1 MYNLAE
7 FSLTDMTA
15 CSTALRTIGAG
26 SPDMDET
33 AKRLVRYFYEHLISG
48 PTGGSACALVRF
60 FTTQPYGDLPADY
73 QDCARS
79 VRGAESV
86 SSDVKCLTLLATAG
100 DQLEWNQTE
109 HSQRY
114 KAIPLIS
121 TEFVAQFPMFS
132 QLFTQLGIQLPLPQ
146 GNHSGLLLDA
156 KEHSFNVFHVPEA
169 LGSPVVPVQKE
180 FVIPY
185 GIRSVI
191 GFGGVLPSGNLFV
204 IILFSKVW
212 LSHQTAELFKTLAL
226 SAKLALLPV
235 DREPKGRKLAG
246 SGPPNDRQPDYSGAQ
261 IAALEHL
268 LAVHEQ
274 TVIAHATERRHA
286 EEALDDS
293 EARLR
298 AVVGS
303 TKDIVLFIDRDGL
316 IKSWNEAAETLFG
329 YTFHEAYGKP
339 GRMIIETGL
348 EEAVQQVADGASVNP
363 ILQATGATYLS
374 SGRKKNGQT
383 FPMELSLASWKT
395 KHMGFFLATIR
406 DMTERRRIEA
416 ALEQSESRFR
426 NLIEHAPDLIFTLSP
441 TGLITSINPVFETMT
456 KWPRS
461 EWIGKQFV
469 TLVHRDDMTTAH
481 DVLNYIVGTQSPL
494 TCVLRLGVS
503 DERVLIGEFI
513 GTPLMEEG
521 RVVGVLGIAR
531 DITERK
537 AVEHA
542 LKESEERLRSVVQ
555 STKDAIISLD
565 RHGHVVFWNRGAE
578 EIFGYAAEDMLNQPV
593 TRVIPERFRKAH
605 QQGILRAAAAGHLT
619 VSGTM
624 FELVGLRLDG
634 TEFPL
639 EFTLAAWKASSGLFF
654 TGIIRDITERK
665 RSEDT
670 INALVRGTASVTGE
684 EFFPVLVRQLAAALE
699 VSNAFVTSL
708 VPESQTKLRILASW
722 EKTAWGETFEYES
735 RPTPCGV
742 VLRDGMALYDKDVQ
756 NSFPEDPRLR
766 NLNMSSY
773 LGIAMVGSTREVIGH
788 VGVMDASPLKNEQ
801 RATALINVFAARAA
815 AELERLHAT
824 VALRQSEAR
833 QALILNSLPI
843 ALYTAQASADFRA
856 TWVSDNVE
864 RLTGFPSCAFV
875 DTPDFWLSRVHPED
889 RRGVL
894 ADLGRGRATRM
905 VSTEYRWQ
913 IADGSYRWYLDNAV
927 YTYDAEGNP
936 KELIGAWTDITRV
949 KHAEEGLRETQERF
963 KIFMDRNPAVIFMK
977 DEQGR
982 HVYANLEF
990 ERILGMQAGAWLGK
1004 TDDVLWPPQ
1013 ISAQFRQ
1020 HDRDVL
1026 ETGAVLDIIETAV
1039 DLSGEE
1045 QYWRV
1050 VKFPLKDHSGARHLC
1065 GIAMNV
1071 TSRKRAEE
1079 AVRQAD
1085 ERFRSIFEN
1094 AVEGIFQTTPEGRY
1108 LTVNPALARL
1118 YGYASQQDLL
1128 DTITDIGRQV
1138 YVDPLR
1144 RKFFKELMEQQ
1155 SAVTGFESQVV
1166 RKDGKVI
1173 WISESVRAI
1182 RDRRGQLVAYEGSV
1196 EDITARKEAEYA
1208 LRESEERL
1216 RLSLSAT
1223 HLGIWDWN
1231 ILTGDIIWSDTV
1243 PPIFGLARGAIAGTY
1258 QAYIE
1263 LIYPDDREIV
1273 HNAITRSVEEGV
1285 EYALEHRVQWPD
1297 GTIRWVACKGDVL
1310 RNEEGAVQRMLGTVQ
1325 DVTERKRGDAEL
1337 QSVLTRLRTLSG
1349 RLEVIREEERG
1360 RIARELHD
1368 EFGVGLTCIKIDLSR
1383 LTTLIGGTVGL
1394 EKARLIDEKIHSMT
1408 EFIDTTIGGVQR
1420 IVSELR
1426 PAILDDLGLVAA
1438 IEWQAQD
1445 FQRRTGII
1453 CSSDIEDEHLHVDSD
1468 RATVIFRIC
1477 QEALT
1482 NVARHASART
1492 VLIRLAKRKP
1502 FVTLVVEDNGVGI
1515 APEKIADPQSLGLLG
1530 MRERAEQFGGT
1541 VTIVGRPRQGTV
1553 VTLQLPYSPEAS
1565 SVGGLC

>member
-15 CSTALRTIGAG
+15 CSAALRTIGAG

-48 PTGGSACALVRF
+48 PTDGSACALVRF

-79 VRGAESV
+79 VQGAESV

-100 DQLEWNQTE
+100 DQLEWNQTR

-114 KAIPLIS
+114 KSIPLIS

-156 KEHSFNVFHVPEA
+156 KEHTFNVFHVPEA
-169 LGSPVVPVQKE
+169 LGSPFVPVQKE

-204 IILFSKVW
+204 VILFSKVR

-235 DREPKGRKLAG
+235 DTEPKGRKLAG
-246 SGPPNDRQPDYSGAQ
+246 SRPPNDRQPNYSGAQ
-261 IAALEHL
+261 IAALEQL

-303 TKDIVLFIDRDGL
+303 TKDVVLFVDRDGI

-329 YTFHEAYGKP
+329 YSFHEAYGKP

-348 EEAVQQVADGASVNP
+348 EEVIQQVADGASVNS

-374 SGRKKNGQT
+374 SGRKKNGHT
-383 FPMELSLASWKT
+383 FPLELSLASWKT

-441 TGLITSINPVFETMT
+441 TGLITSLNPVFETMT

-461 EWIGKQFV
+461 EWIGKQFGA
-469 TLVHRDDMTTAH
+469 LVHRDDMTTAH
-481 DVLNYIVGTQSPL
+481 DVLNYIVDTQFPL
-494 TCVLRLGVS
+494 TCVLRLSAS

-513 GTPLMEEG
+513 GTPLMEDG
-521 RVVGVLGIAR
+521 RVIGVLGFAR

-542 LKESEERLRSVVQ
+542 LKDSEERLRSIVQ
-555 STKDAIISLD
+555 STKDAIVSLD
-565 RHGHVVFWNRGAE
+565 RMGIVVFWNQGAE
-578 EIFGYAAEDMLNQPV
+578 QLFGYAQAEMLGHPL
-593 TRVIPERFRKAH
+593 TRIIPERFREQH
-605 QQGILRAAAAGHLT
+605 MR
-619 VSGTM
+619 
-624 FELVGLRLDG
+624 GLRHATLQDQVTGGSVESVALKKDG
-634 TEFPL
+634 SEFPI
-639 EFTLAAWKASSGLFF
+639 EFSLASWKTRTGQFF
-654 TGIIRDITERK
+654 TGIIRDISERK
-665 RSEDT
+665 WSEDA
-670 INALVRGTASVTGE
+670 IHALVQGTASVIGE
-684 EFFPVLVRQLAAALE
+684 AFFPVFVRQLAVALE
-699 VSNAFVTSL
+699 APYAFVTELIPGTTSH
-708 VPESQTKLRILASW
+708 LRILAGW
-722 EKTAWGETFEYES
+722 EKGAWCVPFEYDA
-735 RPTPCGV
+735 TIAPCGT
-742 VLRDGMALYDKDVQ
+742 VLRDRKAFYAEAVHEM
-756 NSFPEDPRLR
+756 FPED
-766 NLNMSSY
+766 SY
-773 LGIAMVGSTREVIGH
+773 LTERGVTSFLGVAMLNSAGQVIGH
-788 VGVMDASPLKNEQ
+788 VCVMGTRPLKNDRQ
-801 RATALINVFAARAA
+801 AARILNVFAARAA

-824 VALRQSEAR
+824 VALRLSEAR

-843 ALYTAQASADFRA
+843 ALYTAQASSDFRA
-856 TWVSDNVE
+856 TWVSDNVD

-875 DTPDFWLSRVHPED
+875 GTPDFWLSRVHPED

-949 KHAEEGLRETQERF
+949 KHAEEGLRETEERF

-990 ERILGMQAGAWLGK
+990 ERILGMQAGDWLGK

-1026 ETGAVLDIIETAV
+1026 ETGAVLDIIETSV

-1050 VKFPLKDHSGARHLC
+1050 VKFPLKDRSGTRHLC

-1155 SAVTGFESQVV
+1155 SAVTGFESQVI

-1243 PPIFGLARGAIAGTY
+1243 PPIFGLARGAFAGTY

-1325 DVTERKRGDAEL
+1325 DVTERKRGEAEL

-1492 VLIRLAKRKP
+1492 VLIRLAKREP